1 MKEENNNQ
9 ISSLSDNRKITII
22 NVAMLTLVGT
32 NFRPQIGKIQSWGE
46 TEEEQAFTKKVFDV
60 IQEST
65 KDVKIDAEFKRKL
78 KKDLYEQFGVSKEGQ
93 KKEVEKR
100 VKMAES
106 AQEHIEKQRTEW
118 AKQDAQT
125 AQKLNGVFQ
134 SQESNR
140 GLQSQELNRELQPQ
154 ECKTIDIIQ
163 AKREREHREEYKR
176 WLYKPHLIATT
187 NNKVK
192 KEMPLIKLNK
202 RKPEDIVD
210 YEYEFAGT
218 QYTIRRTGE
227 LLYKTF
233 VGVEDSI
240 SEYEIT
246 MRREGKVLTVR
257 KFGNISIP
265 TMEYEGYSREVFT
278 TLLGKNNMED
288 PELHSYMGSLEEVNG
303 PTREIQPY
311 KIAHSAEE
319 YTAVMLWEELERRQ
333 TKNAK
338 LKQNRAAG
346 GDGAR

>member
-1 MKEENNNQ
+1 MKEEENNQ
-9 ISSLSDNRKITII
+9 VSSLSDSKKITII

-32 NFRPQIGKIQSWGE
+32 NFKPQIGKIQSWGE
-46 TEEEQAFTKKVFDV
+46 TKEEQAFTEKVFDA
-60 IQEST
+60 IQESS
-65 KDVKIDAEFKRKL
+65 KGVKIDAEFKRKL
-78 KKDLYEQFGVSKEGQ
+78 KEDLYEKFGVSKEGQ
-93 KKEVEKR
+93 KREAEKR
-100 VKMAES
+100 AKMAES
-106 AQEHIEKQRTEW
+106 VQEHIEEQKVEW

-125 AQKLNGVFQ
+125 AQKLNGGFQ

-140 GLQSQELNRELQPQ
+140 GLQSQELNRELQSQ
-154 ECKTIDIIQ
+154 EGKTIDIAQ
-163 AKREREHREEYKR
+163 AKREKGQQEEYKR
-176 WLYKPHLIATT
+176 ELYKPHLIATT

-192 KEMPLIKLNK
+192 KEMPLIKLNR

-246 MRREGKVLTVR
+246 MRREGKVLTVK

-288 PELHSYMGSLEEVNG
+288 PELHSYMGSLEEVKG
-303 PTREIQPY
+303 PTREIQSY

-319 YTAVMLWEELERRQ
+319 YTAVILWEELERRQ
-333 TKNAK
+333 TRNEE
-338 LKQNRAAG
+338 LKQTRVAG
-346 GDGAR
+346 GEGAR